1 MRQLCAHLAA
11 RERKSIEGVEIDMGS
26 YGGDNTVD
34 HIKSA
39 SSNIEDGAMA
49 MVKVSECVDERI
61 IT

>member
-1 MRQLCAHLAA
+1 MHPT